1 MESEDLEK
9 VYNANSLIRAFKL
22 CKKGTAWKESVQS
35 YEANLLLNTYHKQQ
49 EIATLTHKQKPP
61 REFDKRERGKV
72 RHIKAIGV
80 ADRVVQRSVCD
91 NLLLPKLRPLL
102 MYDNGA
108 SMKGKGVDFTRRRLV
123 AHLEKYYRRYGTNKG
138 YILLI
143 DFSKY
148 FDNILHE
155 ALLRDIKPYFDESSF
170 KLIETLI
177 ESFKIDVS
185 FMSDDEYAECLNTV
199 FNSLEYESIDKN
211 LLTGEKF
218 MCKSMG
224 IGSQISQI
232 AGVYYPHRIDNY
244 CKIIKRI
251 KFYARYAD
259 DSYAMSDSKE
269 FLINLLDEIEEI
281 GKPYGIYINKKKTC
295 ILPLSNFH
303 FLKMNYSLLPNGK
316 VKVRSTNETFRRER
330 RKLKKHYKKLLE
342 GTMPFK
348 DILEGYKSWRGN
360 VEKFGNHYRIQK
372 IDNYFKELFK
382 EIINNEKGNQ

>member
-1 MESEDLEK
+1 MESNDLEK
-9 VYNANSLIRAFKL
+9 VYNANALIRAFNQ
-22 CKKGTAWKESVQS
+22 CKKGTIWKESVQN

-72 RHIKAIGV
+72 RHIKAVGV

-102 MYDNGA
+102 IYDNGA
-108 SMKGKGVDFTRRRLV
+108 SMKGKGIDFTRNRLI
-123 AHLEKYYRRYGTNKG
+123 AHLEKYYRQYGTNEG

-148 FDNILHE
+148 FDNIRHDTF
-155 ALLRDIKPYFDESSF
+155 LRDIKPYFDATSYKF
-170 KLIETLI
+170 IECLI
-177 ESFKIDVS
+177 ESFKVDVS
-185 FMSDDEYAECLNTV
+185 FMSDDEYAKCLNTV
-199 FNSLEYESIDKN
+199 FNSLEYENIDKRF
-211 LLTGEKF
+211 LTGEKF
-218 MCKSMG
+218 MGKSMG

-232 AGVYYPHRIDNY
+232 AGVYYPHKIDNY
-244 CKIIKRI
+244 CKIVERI

-259 DSYAMSDSKE
+259 DSYAISNSKE
-269 FLINLLDEIEEI
+269 FLINLLEKITEI
-281 GKPYGIYINKKKTC
+281 GKPYGININKKKTC
-295 ILPLSNFH
+295 ILPLNHFH
-303 FLKMNYSLLPNGK
+303 FLKMDYSLLSNGK

-330 RKLKKHYKKLLE
+330 RKLKKLYYKLIE
-342 GTMPFK
+342 GKIPFK

-372 IDNYFKELFK
+372 N
-382 EIINNEKGNQ
+382 

>member
-9 VYNANSLIRAFKL
+9 VYNANSLIRAFKQ
-22 CKKGTAWKESVQS
+22 CKKGTAWKESVQT

-72 RHIKAIGV
+72 RHIKAISV

-123 AHLEKYYRRYGTNKG
+123 AHLEKYYRKYGTNKG

-155 ALLRDIKPYFDESSF
+155 ALLRDIKPYFDEPSF

-185 FMSDDEYAECLNTV
+185 FMSDDEYAECLNSI
-199 FNSLEYESIDKN
+199 FNSLEYENIDKS

-218 MCKSMG
+218 MRKSMG

-232 AGVYYPHRIDNY
+232 AGVFYPHRIDNY

-259 DSYAMSDSKE
+259 DSYAASDSKE

-330 RKLKKHYKKLLE
+330 RKLKKHYKKILE

-372 IDNYFKELFK
+372 IDNYFNELFK